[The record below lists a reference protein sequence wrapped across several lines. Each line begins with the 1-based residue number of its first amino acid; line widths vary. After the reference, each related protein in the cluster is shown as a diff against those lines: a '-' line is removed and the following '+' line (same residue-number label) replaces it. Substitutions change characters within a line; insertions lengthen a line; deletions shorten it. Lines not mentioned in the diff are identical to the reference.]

1 MFLRSKFSLCH
12 MFTPDCAAARTAQ
25 RSYYFNTS
33 EVSTHYRPQRKKAK
47 VFQYIGW
54 GLDESLA
61 FYCGNS
67 NLKQFL
73 STPVCSHMWVH
84 VYVIDSI
91 QSIAKGLCKLLCT
104 IKLSISKHDLRLTTS
119 KMNICFHKELLVP
132 YYFFFFFR
140 DHYILKLLFIQYDIF
155 CMFHC
160 SWSFQSMCSL
170 KEFISLML
178 ISLCCLIIISENNH
192 NRDNTA

>member
-33 EVSTHYRPQRKKAK
+33 EVSTHYGPQRKKAK
-47 VFQYIGW
+47 VFQYIVW

-73 STPVCSHMWVH
+73 STPVCSHMCVH
-84 VYVIDSI
+84 IYVIDSI

-104 IKLSISKHDLRLTTS
+104 IKLSISKHDLRLTAS

-132 YYFFFFFR
+132 YYFFSLGTIIFWNCRSFNM
-140 DHYILKLLFIQYDIF
+140 LFSVCF
-155 CMFHC
+155 TVPGRSKVCVH
-160 SWSFQSMCSL
+160 
-170 KEFISLML
+170 
-178 ISLCCLIIISENNH
+178 
-192 NRDNTA
+192 